1 LVEAAAVEQVV
12 MRKVVA
18 AQEVALLQ
26 ERVPEVA
33 AV

>member
-1 LVEAAAVEQVV
+1 LVEVAAVEQVV

-26 ERVPEVA
+26 DQVQEV
-33 AV
+33 VVV